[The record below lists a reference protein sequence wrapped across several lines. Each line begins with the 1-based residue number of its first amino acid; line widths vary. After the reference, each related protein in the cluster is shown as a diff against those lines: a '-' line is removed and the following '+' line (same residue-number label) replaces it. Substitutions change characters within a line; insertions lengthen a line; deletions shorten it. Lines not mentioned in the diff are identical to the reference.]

1 MDVSLARALA
11 WRRER
16 QFLVTGARSVT
27 DVVRRLGA
35 VPAWSGDPD
44 LAVRR
49 RLARPSPGALA
60 DALDNGDLIK
70 TYAFR
75 GSTQLLAAEDAGVY
89 LAIRCA
95 NRQWELQSWQ
105 DYYALGPHDW
115 PALREVVRD
124 AVARGPVRY
133 AELAEKV
140 ARRPRFRHLRA
151 RLSDSGHTLLKPL
164 AWQGD
169 LCFGPAEDG
178 HPTFQSPSSSP
189 RWTGLPDLDDA
200 GRRAVLAY
208 LAAYGPATRDNLH
221 YWLTAGLSAGRR
233 RLDGWIGDVTGDRV
247 VEIQVDG
254 SPMLHLREHLASL
267 AAADPEPD
275 DVILLPGYDQ
285 WVLGPG
291 TADHRIVPVARRP
304 AVTRGANVA
313 LLAGQV
319 AATWKIDREMLAVSW
334 FAEAGR
340 PPGAEV
346 EAEVERLSSLMD
358 RDLTLAITMS

>member
-1 MDVSLARALA
+1 MDVSPARALA

-16 QFLVTGARSVT
+16 QFLVTGAGSVT

-60 DALDNGDLIK
+60 DALRDGDLIR

-75 GSTQLLAAEDAGVY
+75 GATHLLAVEDAGVY
-89 LAIRCA
+89 LAVRCA
-95 NRQWELQSWQ
+95 SRQWELRSWQ
-105 DYYALGPHDW
+105 DHYGLAPHDW

-124 AVARGPVRY
+124 VVAQGPVRHS
-133 AELAEKV
+133 ELAEQV
-140 ARRPRFRHLRA
+140 AGMPRFRHLRA
-151 RLSDSGHTLLKPL
+151 GLAGHTLLKPL

-178 HPTFQSPSSSP
+178 QPTFRSPSASP

-221 YWLTAGLSAGRR
+221 YWLNAGLSAGRR
-233 RLDGWIGDVTGDRV
+233 RLDGWIADLTGDRV
-247 VEIQVDG
+247 AEILVDG
-254 SPMLHLREHLASL
+254 SPMLHLREHLAPL
-267 AAADPEPD
+267 AAAHPEPD
-275 DVILLPGYDQ
+275 EVILLPGYDQ
-285 WVLGPG
+285 WMLGPG
-291 TADHRIVPVARRP
+291 TADPRIVPAARRP
-304 AVTRGANVA
+304 AVTRGANVV
-313 LLAGQV
+313 LRAGQV
-319 AATWKIDREMLAVSW
+319 AATWRIDREVLAVSW

-340 PPGAEV
+340 PPRAEV
-346 EAEVERLSSLMD
+346 EAEVGRLSALLD
-358 RDLTLAITMS
+358 RDLTMTIAMS